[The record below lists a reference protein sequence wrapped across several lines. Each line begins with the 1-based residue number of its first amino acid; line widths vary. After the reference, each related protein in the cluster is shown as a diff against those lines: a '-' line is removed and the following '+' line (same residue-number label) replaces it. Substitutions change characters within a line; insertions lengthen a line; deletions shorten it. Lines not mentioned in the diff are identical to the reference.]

1 MLNYIEISP
10 SSVDMEELL
19 AWLKALAEPKRLRI
33 FNLLMEGVQC
43 NCEIGDA
50 LDMAPNLISHHLN
63 KLRAVGLV
71 DAERDA
77 LDSRWIY
84 YSINRAA
91 LEKLNASFS
100 AFLDPQRI
108 RPRQPACGPRAENA
122 CDTDFSL
129 KKENK

>member
-10 SSVDMEELL
+10 PSVDMEELL

-43 NCEIGDA
+43 NCEIGEA

-63 KLRAVGLV
+63 KLRTVGLV
-71 DAERDA
+71 DAERDGV
-77 LDSRWIY
+77 DSRWIY

-91 LEKLNASFS
+91 LEKLNAAFGT
-100 AFLDPQRI
+100 FLDPQRI
-108 RPRQPACGPRAENA
+108 QPRQPACGPRAESA
-122 CDTDFSL
+122 CDTGFSL
-129 KKENK
+129 KKDHE